1 VKFENGK
8 YVWAKGETSKE
19 EYTKWYNARLM
30 SCPKDLMSGMDAILR
45 AFRASWWEW
54 EDGSRPFHWR
64 WPPEYEE
71 RIRDGIKVHFWE
83 APPKYVVPQRDVHD
97 PKTKELVREKLQ
109 KVRMRRYIA
118 EGYVVSLTSFFAVPK
133 GEDDIR
139 MVYDGSIGGL
149 NDAMRVPCFVLS
161 TVNAHLRA
169 VEQGTYM
176 GDLDMGECFLN
187 FLLHPTLRP
196 YAGVDFTLFFPLEDL
211 DKDGKPGGQKNVTV
225 WETWLRAAMGLKSS
239 PYQAV
244 QALGFAEEVIR
255 GDRRSV
261 RQNLPGSEGYDPALP
276 WISKI

>member
-1 VKFENGK
+1 MGR
-8 YVWAKGETSKE
+8 WLT
-19 EYTKWYNARLM
+19 
-30 SCPKDLMSGMDAILR
+30 
-45 AFRASWWEW
+45 
-54 EDGSRPFHWR
+54 PFSLEMA
-64 WPPEYEE
+64 PEYEE
-71 RIRDGIKVHFWE
+71 RIRDGIKVHFQD
-83 APPKYVVPQRDVHD
+83 APPKYVVPQRDVND

-149 NDAMRVPCFVLS
+149 NDAMWVPRFVLL

-176 GDLDMGECFLN
+176 GDLDLGECFLN

-196 YAGVDFTLFFPLEDL
+196 YAGVDFTLFFPLGSL
-211 DKDGKPGGQKNVTV
+211 DEDGKPGGQQTVTV

-255 GDRRSV
+255 GDRRDPDNIFRWDSV
-261 RQNLPGSEGYDPALP
+261 RQNLPGSED
-276 WISKI
+276 